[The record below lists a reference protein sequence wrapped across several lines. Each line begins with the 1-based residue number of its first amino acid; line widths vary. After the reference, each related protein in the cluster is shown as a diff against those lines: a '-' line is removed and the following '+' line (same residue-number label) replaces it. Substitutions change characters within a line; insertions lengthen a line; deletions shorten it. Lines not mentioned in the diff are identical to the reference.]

1 MTRTIAAALA
11 AALLLPG
18 VARAQPQDCGSI
30 IARDPQLARS
40 TSALERTGI
49 MENLRGL
56 GPITVFAVTDQGIA
70 RQPENLAQM
79 LFPMAGGSLGGP
91 DMDPVL
97 APNVVNA
104 HIVDGRIAADQLRP
118 GMSLRSRSGASI
130 EVVAGSDGKLALR
143 PGPGGF
149 SIGARPADA
158 HVVQPGIGC
167 SNGVVHKIDHVL
179 VR

>member
-1 MTRTIAAALA
+1 MYRIAVAALA
-11 AALLLPG
+11 ATLLLPG
-18 VARAQPQDCGSI
+18 ALHAQPQDCGSI
-30 IARDPQLARS
+30 IARDPQLARA

-49 MENLRGL
+49 LENLRGI

-91 DMDPVL
+91 DIDPVL

-104 HIVDGRIAADQLRP
+104 HIVDGRIGADQLRP
-118 GMSLRSRSGASI
+118 GMSLRSRSGGSI
-130 EVVAGSDGKLALR
+130 QVVDEGGRLALR

-158 HVVQPGIGC
+158 HVVQPDIGC

>member
-1 MTRTIAAALA
+1 MNRTIAAALA
-11 AALLLPG
+11 VTLLLPAAAG
-18 VARAQPQDCGSI
+18 AQPQDCGSI

-79 LFPMAGGSLGGP
+79 LFPIAGGSLGGP

-104 HIVDGRIAADQLRP
+104 HIVDGRIGADQLRP
-118 GMSLRSRSGASI
+118 GMSLRSRSGGSI
-130 EVVAGSDGKLALR
+130 QVVEEGGRLALH

-158 HVVQPGIGC
+158 HLVQPDIGC